1 MARETIIR
9 PPKAYGFVSVG
20 ELWAYR
26 RLLRSM
32 VRRELKSEFN
42 QQYLAYVWP
51 VFRPILMVVLF
62 GLFRHYSDARTGVEI
77 SYLLYVY
84 SGLII
89 WFKFTEGVQ
98 DAAASVKKNAGLIKK
113 VYFPKLLSPLTAILA
128 NLVTFS
134 ISAVPLIVMMIIFDT
149 YPGWNVLLLP
159 IVIAQL
165 ALLILGVGCVFAA
178 VGLANADW
186 DRFLGHLLYM
196 GLFVSP
202 VIYAPAMIPENAQF
216 YYSLNPMVGLLLA
229 FRSALFEEFPLPLY
243 PWIYSLAFS
252 AVVAVV
258 GVVIFQMKEKHMVDR
273 L

>member
-1 MARETIIR
+1 MTRETVIR
-9 PPKAYGFVSVG
+9 PPKNYGLVSVT
-20 ELWAYR
+20 ELWSYR

-62 GLFRHYSDARTGVEI
+62 GLFRHYSQARTGVEI
-77 SYLLYVY
+77 PYLLYVY
-84 SGLII
+84 SGLIL

-113 VYFPKLLSPLTAILA
+113 VYFPKLLSPLTAICA
-128 NLVTFS
+128 NLVTLS
-134 ISAVPLIVMMIIFDT
+134 ISAIPLLVMMLIFST

-159 IVIAQL
+159 IVIVQL
-165 ALLILGVGCVFAA
+165 ALLILGVGCIFAA
-178 VGLANADW
+178 VGLANSDW
-186 DRFLGHLLYM
+186 DRFLGHLLYI

-202 VIYAPAMIPENAQF
+202 VIYAPAMIPDNAQP
-216 YYSLNPMVGLLLA
+216 YYSLNPMVGLLMA
-229 FRSALFEEFPLPLY
+229 FRSALFDGFPLPISS
-243 PWIYSLAFS
+243 WVYSLTFS
-252 AVVAVV
+252 AVVAVI
-258 GVVIFQMKEKHMVDR
+258 GVAVFQMKEKHMVDR